1 MKLIPLKD
9 QIDTENDDFFL
20 VEYTIE
26 KIDGYI
32 PYTIGTDLMKQMVLY
47 RRLEYRMT
55 PAELTMCIMAARDA
69 GMRRFDWDSI
79 MRNYDGYQAFRNYSS
94 VSYAIDGIR
103 RQECVVAVYRGEMRD
118 WLLEDIRQRLGDMQ
132 MLCLQNQ
139 YDEHLTLFGYQP
151 FFLEAVKKFDYD
163 RSFI

>member
-1 MKLIPLKD
+1 MKFIPLKD
-9 QIDTENDDFFL
+9 QIDPENDNFFL

-32 PYTIGTDLMKQMVLY
+32 PYTIATDLMKEMVLY

-118 WLLEDIRQRLGDMQ
+118 WQLEEIRHKEGIR

-139 YDEHLTLFGYQP
+139 YDEFLTLFGYQP
-151 FFLEAVKKFDYD
+151 LFLEAIQKFDHD
-163 RSFI
+163 QSFL

>member
-32 PYTIGTDLMKQMVLY
+32 PYTIATDLMKEMVLY

-69 GMRRFDWDSI
+69 GMRRFDWDGI
-79 MRNYDGYQAFRNYSS
+79 MRNYDGYQAFRSYSS
-94 VSYAIDGIR
+94 VSYAVDGVR
-103 RQECVVAVYRGEMRD
+103 RRECVVAVFRGEMRD
-118 WLLEDIRQRLGDMQ
+118 WLLEDLRQKGGDMQ

-139 YDEHLTLFGYQP
+139 YDEFMTLFGYQP
-151 FFLEAVKKFDYD
+151 LFLEAIQKFDHD
-163 RSFI
+163 KSFL

>member
-1 MKLIPLKD
+1 MKLISLKD
-9 QIDTENDDFFL
+9 QIDTENDNFFL

-32 PYTIGTDLMKQMVLY
+32 PYIIGTDLMKQMVLY
-47 RRLEYRMT
+47 RRVGRRMN
-55 PAELTMCIMAARDA
+55 PAELTECIMKAKEA
-69 GMRRFDWDSI
+69 GMTRFDWD
-79 MRNYDGYQAFRNYSS
+79 RFTRDYDGYQAFRSYSS
-94 VSYAIDGIR
+94 VSYAVDGIR

-118 WLLEDIRQRLGDMQ
+118 WQLEEIRQKKEIR

-139 YDEHLTLFGYQP
+139 YDEFLTLFGYQP
-151 FFLEAVKKFDYD
+151 LFLEAIQKFDHD

>member
-1 MKLIPLKD
+1 MKFIPLKD
-9 QIDTENDDFFL
+9 QIDTENDNFFL

-47 RRLEYRMT
+47 RRLEYRMN
-55 PAELTMCIMAARDA
+55 PAELTACIIAAKDA
-69 GMRRFDWDSI
+69 GMRRFDWDGF
-79 MRNYDGYQAFRNYSS
+79 MRNYDGYLAFRSYSS
-94 VSYAIDGIR
+94 VSYAVDAIR

-118 WLLEDIRQRLGDMQ
+118 WQLEEIRQKKDVR

-139 YDEHLTLFGYQP
+139 YDDFMTLFGHRP
-151 FFLEAVKKFDYD
+151 FFREAIERMDHYCD
-163 RSFI
+163 FI

>member
-20 VEYTIE
+20 VEHTIE

-47 RRLEYRMT
+47 RRLDYRMN
-55 PAELTMCIMAARDA
+55 PAELTACIIAAKDA
-69 GMRRFDWDSI
+69 GMRRFDWDGF
-79 MRNYDGYQAFRNYSS
+79 MRNYDGYQAFRGYSS
-94 VSYAIDGIR
+94 LSYAIDGIR
-103 RQECVVAVYRGEMRD
+103 RQECVVSVYRGEMRD
-118 WLLEDIRQRLGDMQ
+118 WQLEEIRRKEGVR

-139 YDEHLTLFGYQP
+139 YDQFMTLFGHRP
-151 FFLEAVKKFDYD
+151 FFCEAIERMDHYCDFL
-163 RSFI
+163 

>member
-9 QIDTENDDFFL
+9 QIDTENDNFFL

-55 PAELTMCIMAARDA
+55 PAELTACIIAAKDA
-69 GMRRFDWDSI
+69 GMRRFDWDGF
-79 MRNYDGYQAFRNYSS
+79 MRNYDGYQAFRSYSS
-94 VSYAIDGIR
+94 LSYAIDGIR
-103 RQECVVAVYRGEMRD
+103 RQECVVSVYRGEMRD
-118 WLLEDIRQRLGDMQ
+118 WQLEEIRQKEGVR

-139 YDEHLTLFGYQP
+139 YDQFLTLFGHRP
-151 FFLEAVKKFDYD
+151 FFCEAIERMDHYCDFL
-163 RSFI
+163 